1 MVVQCCSC
9 KKVREGQ
16 AWGDSIDPDLAR
28 APVSHTYCPVCA
40 KRVIEAHAGRLEVHT
55 RSQPDDPDLVIHLPS
70 S

>member
-40 KRVIEAHAGRLEVHT
+40 KRVIEAL
-55 RSQPDDPDLVIHLPS
+55 QDLRDAKRTMALRMIA
-70 S
+70 